1 MAVQDQE
8 VQEPHAER
16 SLVPDIEDPQAAAVP
31 QRARTAGSVAGKA
44 LFLVALLG
52 ATALFVY
59 PLIWLLSASL
69 KPPAE
74 VFSSDLIGSEI
85 RWDNYTRLFG
95 LAPMLQW
102 AWNSLIVTFLA
113 ASTVTLSSAMVAFA
127 FSYFRFPHRDKFF
140 LMVLGTMM
148 LPGAVLMIPQFLIW
162 DFLGF
167 NNTLYPLWAGN
178 LFGSAF
184 YVFMLRQFFLGLPRE
199 LFEAANV
206 DGANYFRMWWSVA
219 LPLTRSALIVV
230 FIFELKVAWT
240 DLVRPL
246 IFLRDVDKF
255 TLPRG
260 LKAIID
266 NPAIG
271 GQQAWELLA
280 AGSVLVTLP
289 MVIIFFVFQ
298 RYFIEGIAT
307 TGTKG

>member
-1 MAVQDQE
+1 MAVQDRE
-8 VQEPHAER
+8 VDR
-16 SLVPDIEDPQAAAVP
+16 SFVPGIDRPQAATRQGRSQVGSLAV
-31 QRARTAGSVAGKA
+31 RGV
-44 LFLVALLG
+44 FLVALLA
-52 ATALFVY
+52 ATALFIY

-69 KPPAE
+69 KPQAE
-74 VFSSDLIGSEI
+74 VFSSNFIGSEV

-95 LAPMLQW
+95 MAPMAKW
-102 AWNSLIVTFLA
+102 AWNSFIVTFLA
-113 ASTVTLSSAMVAFA
+113 ASTVTISSALVAFA
-127 FSYFRFPHRDKFF
+127 FAYFRFPYRKALFSV
-140 LMVLGTMM
+140 VLATMM

-162 DFLGF
+162 DRLGM

-184 YVFMLRQFFLGLPRE
+184 YIFMLRQFFLTLPRE

-206 DGANYFRMWWSVA
+206 DGAGYLRMWWSVA
-219 LPLTRSALIVV
+219 LPLTRSSLIVV

-246 IFLRDVDKF
+246 IFLRDVDLF

-271 GQQAWELLA
+271 GQQQWELLA
-280 AGSVLVTLP
+280 AGSVLVTVP
-289 MVIIFFVFQ
+289 MILVFFAFQ

-307 TGTKG
+307 TGSTGK

>member
-1 MAVQDQE
+1 MAVQ
-8 VQEPHAER
+8 PAPR
-16 SLVPDIEDPQAAAVP
+16 SLVPSVSRPEAVVDTTTP
-31 QRARTAGSVAGKA
+31 DGFGPGRVMRKA
-44 LFLVALLG
+44 VFVVTLVAV
-52 ATALFVY
+52 TALFVY

-74 VFSSDLIGSEI
+74 VFSSDFIGSEV
-85 RWDNYTRLFG
+85 RWDNYTRLFQM
-95 LAPMLQW
+95 APILTW
-102 AWNSLIVTFLA
+102 GWNSLVVTLLGATAVTF
-113 ASTVTLSSAMVAFA
+113 SSAMVAFA
-127 FSYFRFPHRDKFF
+127 FSYFRFRYRDGLF
-140 LMVLGTMM
+140 LLVLATMM

-162 DFLGF
+162 DGLGL

-184 YVFMLRQFFLGLPRE
+184 YIFMLRQFLLTLPRE
-199 LFEAANV
+199 LFEAARV
-206 DGANYFRMWWSVA
+206 DGAGYFRLWWNIA

-230 FIFELKVAWT
+230 FLFELKVLWT

-246 IFLRDVDKF
+246 IFLRDVQLF

-271 GQQAWELLA
+271 GQQQWELLA

-289 MVIIFFVFQ
+289 MVVLFFIFQ
-298 RYFIEGIAT
+298 RYFTEGIAT
-307 TGTKG
+307 TGSTGR

>member
-1 MAVQDQE
+1 MAVKDRE
-8 VQEPHAER
+8 IDR
-16 SLVPDIEDPQAAAVP
+16 SYIPDIDRPQEATQPGSRAANLAT
-31 QRARTAGSVAGKA
+31 RAF
-44 LFLVALLG
+44 FLATLLA

-69 KPPAE
+69 KPAAE
-74 VFSSDLIGSEI
+74 VFSSDFIGSEI
-85 RWDNYTRLFG
+85 RWDNYTRLFAM
-95 LAPMLQW
+95 APMLTW
-102 AWNSLIVTFLA
+102 TWNSVIVSFLA
-113 ASTVTLSSAMVAFA
+113 ASTVTISSAMVAFA
-127 FSYFRFPHRDKFF
+127 FAYFRFPYRNVIFSI
-140 LMVLGTMM
+140 VLATMM

-162 DFLGF
+162 DTLGF

-184 YVFMLRQFFLGLPRE
+184 YIFMLRQFFLGLPRE

-206 DGANYFRMWWSVA
+206 DGAGYFRMWRSVA

-246 IFLRDVDKF
+246 IFLRDVELF

-266 NPAIG
+266 NPQIG
-271 GQQAWELLA
+271 GQQQWELLA
-280 AGSVLVTLP
+280 AASVVVTVP
-289 MVIIFFVFQ
+289 MILIFFAFQ

-307 TGTKG
+307 TGSTGK

>member
-1 MAVQDQE
+1 MAIQDREQGQQ
-8 VQEPHAER
+8 VDR
-16 SLVPDIEDPQAAAVP
+16 SFVPGVEHPEAATKSGSKVGSFLARAV
-31 QRARTAGSVAGKA
+31 
-44 LFLVALLG
+44 FLIMLLG

-74 VFSSDLIGSEI
+74 VFSNDFIGSEL
-85 RWDNYTRLFG
+85 RFDNYTRLFAM
-95 LAPMLQW
+95 APMLKW
-102 AWNSLIVTFLA
+102 TWNSLIVTFLA
-113 ASTVTLSSAMVAFA
+113 ASTVTISSALVAFA
-127 FSYFRFPHRDKFF
+127 FAYFRFPYRNVIFSI
-140 LMVLGTMM
+140 VLATMM

-162 DFLGF
+162 DTLGF

-184 YVFMLRQFFLGLPRE
+184 YIFMLRQFFLGLPRE

-206 DGANYFRMWWSVA
+206 DGAGYFRMWRSVA

-246 IFLRDVDKF
+246 IFLRDVELF

-266 NPAIG
+266 NPQIG
-271 GQQAWELLA
+271 GQQQWELLA
-280 AGSVLVTLP
+280 AASVVVTVP
-289 MVIIFFVFQ
+289 MILIFFAFQ

-307 TGTKG
+307 TGSTGK